1 MAWLLVKMAWLLYF
15 LVQLNKFWTSNT
27 LICAK
32 WQHLKHGH
40 FHPFQGQQFSYIV
53 YDNGIPQNFDLI

>member
-15 LVQLNKFWTSNT
+15 LVQLHKFWTTNT

-32 WQHLKHGH
+32 WQHLEHGH
-40 FHPFQGQQFSYIV
+40 FVLFQGQQLSYIV
-53 YDNGIPQNFDLI
+53 LDI